1 MNLQRIVKQFAA
13 SATSQGIIFLQ
24 QILLP
29 PIFIHAYGVSSYGEW
44 ITLYAAVA
52 YLGTLQFGMQTY
64 VNNELTMRYSRN
76 EMASYQVMQSTGL
89 RMLVGIA
96 IAASLLLSGVFF
108 LPISRWLHLS
118 LTPQQTSTAIFFLG
132 LQVIANLPLN
142 YFAGTFMVFGMAHRG
157 TTWQNV
163 LRTMMVATAAV
174 MALLHCSFPAIAIGQ
189 FLMVLAYTILILFDL
204 RRLAP
209 AIFPTL
215 RYWDTPTARTILK
228 PSGYFGLIAICNFMA
243 YQLPILMLQRLL
255 GPVTVVAFNIMRT
268 IFSMGRQALGV
279 FTASLGPEV
288 TNVYGRRDMGSLKTL
303 YNLSEKVLFTAIPV
317 FNFTALLLSPIL
329 LQVWLH
335 RPYLYSLHT
344 YTLMAVV
351 SCAISVREH
360 KTQFQLSTNQHHEMA
375 RNAFFSYLAMIVVS
389 WMLIP
394 HFGLN
399 AFLWAWLI
407 TEAVQAVYILHLN
420 SRLFAES
427 GGVTMGPLFRIA
439 IIIPVAAAACLW
451 VAPRIASLKLPLQ
464 GTVAVLYG
472 LALLGICAWTFQ
484 LRAVLRRFAQRRAR
498 QQTAT

>member
-13 SATSQGIIFLQ
+13 SVTSQGIIFLQ

-44 ITLYAAVA
+44 ITLSAAVA

-76 EMASYQVMQSTGL
+76 EMESYQVMQSTGL

-96 IAASLLLSGVFF
+96 IAASVLLGGVFF

-118 LTPQQTSTAIFFLG
+118 LTQHETSVAIFFLG

-142 YFAGTFMVFGMAHRG
+142 YFAGTFMVFGMSHRG

-163 LRTMMVATAAV
+163 LRTMMVATAVV

-209 AIFPTL
+209 DIFPTL
-215 RYWDTPTARTILK
+215 RYWDTPTARKILT
-228 PSGYFGLIAICNFMA
+228 PSGYFGLMAICNFLA
-243 YQLPILMLQRLL
+243 YQMPILMLQRLL
-255 GPVTVVAFNIMRT
+255 GPVAVVAFNVMRT

-288 TNVYGRRDMGSLKTL
+288 THLYGRRDMASLKTL

-317 FNFTALLLSPIL
+317 VNFTALLLSPIL

-344 YTLMAVV
+344 YALMAVI
-351 SCAISVREH
+351 SSTISVREH

-375 RNAFFSYLAMIVVS
+375 RNAFFSYLVMVVVS
-389 WMLIP
+389 WFLIP

-399 AFLWAWLI
+399 AFLWAWLV
-407 TEAVQAVYILHLN
+407 TEIVQAVYILHLN
-420 SRLFAES
+420 SQLFTES
-427 GGVTMGPLFRIA
+427 GGVTMAPLSRIA
-439 IIIPVAAAACLW
+439 VIIPLAAATCLW
-451 VAPRIASLKLPLQ
+451 IAPRIAPLKLPLQ
-464 GTVAVLYG
+464 GTIDVLYG
-472 LALLGICAWTFQ
+472 LVLLGICAWAFQ
-484 LRAVLRRFAQRRAR
+484 LREVLRRFAERRAR
-498 QQTAT
+498 QTAT